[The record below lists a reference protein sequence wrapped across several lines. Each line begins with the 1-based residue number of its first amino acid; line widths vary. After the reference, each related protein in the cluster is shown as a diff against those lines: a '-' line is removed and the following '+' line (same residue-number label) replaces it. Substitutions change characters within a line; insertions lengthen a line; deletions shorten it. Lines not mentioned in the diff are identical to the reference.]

1 MHECQGC
8 GGTVDIAA
16 KAGHYKEITG
26 YTRIGSGGRTSPVE
40 LRKDTDRFMHR
51 ECVEAIKAG
60 RSPDQMSLDLEIPGQ
75 TSLQELS

>member
-26 YTRIGSGGRTSPVE
+26 YTRIGSGGSTSQVE
-40 LRKDTDRFMHR
+40 LRKDTDRYMHR

-60 RSPDQMSLDLEIPGQ
+60 RSPNQISLDFEMPGQMSL
-75 TSLQELS
+75 QEW